1 MKRPAFRQNDP
12 QRVITD
18 LNGQP
23 TGFLPSLKEQ
33 IALAV
38 KDLNG
43 IKMRL
48 EKKLDN
54 AEPACAIG
62 EMVFRPESTTF
73 AFDYLQDGSSSVVS
87 QYVLKDGITYDI
99 PIMFPPPGVMLIRF
113 MKVRVYQRLFVPG
126 CGPMQVP
133 MPPGNFFLRNLEVFQ
148 TKKFSFPDNGA
159 SYTALARPGVRIYS
173 RRLSYVWNLSDTKSG
188 LQYADDLVPDM
199 LLLPQGIGTPTQN
212 ATQADG
218 GPLGTPA
225 VPTGGYL
232 EFRRP
237 WLFERD
243 GQLSFQFRP
252 IMPVIQ
258 PAASDSY
265 APYPFEDRENGT
277 AVRDSSVTVRIDM
290 HGERYRTVRDAM
302 KEGAMSR

>member
-12 QRVITD
+12 QRLITD

-23 TGFLPSLKEQ
+23 TGFLPLLKEQ
-33 IALAV
+33 IAATER
-38 KDLNG
+38 DIRG
-43 IKMRL
+43 IKARL
-48 EKKLDN
+48 KNRLSN

-62 EMVFRPESTTF
+62 EKVFAPESGTF
-73 AFDYLQDGSSSVVS
+73 AFDYLQDGSSSVTS
-87 QYVLKDGITYDI
+87 QYVLRDGITYDI
-99 PIMFPPPGVMLIRF
+99 PITFPPPGVMLIRF
-113 MKVRVYQRLFVPG
+113 MKVRVYQRVFVPG

-148 TKKFSFPDNGA
+148 TRKYSFPDNGD
-159 SYTALARPGVRIYS
+159 SYTALARPGARIYS
-173 RRLSYVWNLSDTKSG
+173 RRLSYVWNLTDTKSN
-188 LQYADDLVPDM
+188 LQWADDLVPDM
-199 LLLPQGIGTPTQN
+199 IMLPQGIGTPTQN

-243 GQLSFQFRP
+243 GQLSFQFQP
-252 IMPVIQ
+252 IMAVIQ
-258 PAASDSY
+258 PTASSGY
-265 APYPFEDRENGT
+265 SPYPFDDRENGG
-277 AVRDSSVTVRIDM
+277 AVRDSSVTVRIDL
-290 HGERYRTVRDAM
+290 HGERYRDVRDAL
-302 KEGAMSR
+302 KEGARSR